1 MSESRISAKSGT
13 AYNGYG
19 NSKYDLQSFTY
30 PENLFSNKEEFG
42 NTWMMININVLEQ
55 SKYFSEDTTVA
66 LSPEEEGRR
75 WNEADARNQSVAGA
89 TGALATSG
97 AVVGGVTALIAGG
110 DAVSIGQGAAQGI
123 GGGLVAAVPLLA
135 AGTAQR
141 TTKRLKAA
149 IQLPM
154 PGNLITPYN
163 AEWGADDTKLFDL
176 AMRAPG
182 IGLDVVKGGAE
193 ILTGSI
199 EGLKKAG
206 SSVVD
211 AATSMALSVNSTFGN
226 AGVSAAAGLAS
237 NPKKEMFF
245 QGVDFRNFSFD
256 YRFYPKNEKE
266 SLYIKRII
274 DLLKFHMYPEYRSK
288 DRFTFIYPSEFD
300 ITFFKQDGKE
310 NPWVNK
316 IATCA
321 LVGMTVNYTP
331 SGLWA
336 THEDGSPVLINLS
349 MTFKELSILTK
360 ENLSNPVGTT
370 EVQGSY

>member
-1 MSESRISAKSGT
+1 MAESRISAKSGT
-13 AYNGYG
+13 TPRNYID
-19 NSKYDLQSFTY
+19 KYDLQSFTY
-30 PENLFSNKEEFG
+30 PENLFSSKEEFG
-42 NTWMMININVLEQ
+42 NTWMMINVNVLEQ

-66 LSPEEEGRR
+66 LDPQEQGRR
-75 WNEADARNQSVAGA
+75 WTEADARGQTVGQA

-97 AVVGGVTALIAGG
+97 AVVGGVTAFIAGG
-110 DAVSIGQGAAQGI
+110 DAVSVGQGATRGAV
-123 GGGLVAAVPLLA
+123 GGGAAAIPIMA

-154 PGNLITPYN
+154 PGNIITPYN

-182 IGLDVVKGGAE
+182 MGLDILRDGARVVTGDFESIQKSGA
-193 ILTGSI
+193 
-199 EGLKKAG
+199 
-206 SSVVD
+206 SVAD
-211 AATSMALSVNSTFGN
+211 AATSMALSINSTFGN

-266 SLYIKRII
+266 SLYIKRIV

-331 SGLWA
+331 TGMWA
-336 THEDGSPVLINLS
+336 THYDGSPVMINLS

-360 ENLSNPVGTT
+360 ENLSNPVGNS
-370 EVQGSY
+370 EVESSY